1 MTRDE
6 LFSIRAEHPDH
17 RLYEET
23 KQNLDRLAKPLDG
36 LGDLETAICRIA
48 AVQGTVRPHIDS
60 RALVIF
66 CADNGIV
73 EEGVS
78 QTDKSVTASV
88 AALMA
93 ENKSS
98 VGIMTHGD
106 PLTIYT
112 VDVGI
117 DHEAPLE
124 GVIDLRVARGTANF
138 LKEPAMTESM
148 CLKAIESGMEMARR
162 CHKAGHDILATGE
175 MGIGNTTTS
184 TALYCALTGELPVNA
199 AGRGAGLSDEGLV
212 RKIRVIDHALRL
224 YGLDPAKAGK
234 ASKEYAFRALCSVG
248 GLDIAALAGFMI
260 GGATLRIPVVVD
272 GLISAVAA
280 MTAAMLVPGTEHVLL
295 ASHAGREQGVRGAL
309 KCLGLSPVIE
319 GNLAL
324 GEGTGAVMLFP
335 LLDMAFR
342 LYNSGTTF
350 ADASI
355 GQYERYD
362 G

>member
-6 LFSIRAEHPDH
+6 LLKIRVGRPDQSI
-17 RLYEET
+17 YEKT
-23 KQNLDRLAKPLDG
+23 KQNLDRLAKPIDG

-48 AVQGTVRPHIDS
+48 AMQGTERPHIVS
-60 RALVIF
+60 KALAIF

-98 VGIMTHGD
+98 VGIMTRDD
-106 PLTIYT
+106 PVTIYT

-117 DHEAPLE
+117 DAEEPLK
-124 GVIDLRVARGTANF
+124 GVTNLRVARGTSNF
-138 LKEPAMTESM
+138 LKEPAMTEHM
-148 CLKAIESGMEMARR
+148 CLQAIENGMEMARR
-162 CHKAGHDILATGE
+162 CKEAGHDILATGE

-184 TALYCALTGELPVNA
+184 TALYCALTGELPVKA
-199 AGRGAGLSDEGLV
+199 AGRGAGLSDDGLV
-212 RKIRVIDHALRL
+212 RKIQVIDRAIRL
-224 YGLDPAKAGK
+224 YGLDPAAMKETPA
-234 ASKEYAFRALCSVG
+234 EYAFRALCCVG

-260 GGATLRIPVVVD
+260 GAGLEKLPVVVD

-280 MTAAMLVPGTEHVLL
+280 MTASMLVPGAEAYLL
-295 ASHAGREQGVRGAL
+295 ASHAGREHGVRGTL
-309 KCLGLSPVIE
+309 KRLGLSPLIE

-342 LYNSGTTF
+342 LYDSGTAF
-350 ADASI
+350 ADTSI

-362 G
+362 R